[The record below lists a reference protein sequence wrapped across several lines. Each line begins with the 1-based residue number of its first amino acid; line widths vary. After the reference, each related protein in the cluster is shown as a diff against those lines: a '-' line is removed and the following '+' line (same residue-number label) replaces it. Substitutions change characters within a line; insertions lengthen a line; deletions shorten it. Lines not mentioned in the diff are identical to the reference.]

1 MTPTNIVTTALRV
14 TTDLG
19 AGVLA
24 TEIVKNLAPMSST
37 FGPVKRILCG
47 IGAIGIAE
55 SMRISASA
63 AIEQDI
69 CDVKRFIKDAKS
81 FLNRMDEEDL
91 SIITKKKKIKT
102 QEKVDIPKTYKAFKP
117 KEDSFDE
124 LDDKFIWSTEK
135 AINVIP
141 ATAWRDMIVALA
153 NEEGD
158 TELANEFLSYNDE
171 ELKEVLVKE
180 VEDALKE

>member
-117 KEDSFDE
+117 KEDSFDWT
-124 LDDKFIWSTEK
+124 DFAEK
-135 AINVIP
+135 SINVIP
-141 ATAWRDMIVALA
+141 ATTWRDMIVAMGK
-153 NEEGD
+153 EEGD
-158 TELANEFLSYNDE
+158 TELVNEFLSYSDE
-171 ELKEVLVKE
+171 ELKEVLKNITMAS